1 MYGNGNL
8 KEGLYM
14 KTRRIKRWVK
24 VLLVIVGVIVLVDL
38 LNNISKS
45 NKEYEKE
52 MVQTY
57 VTCLENNW
65 TQRDYC
71 AKQQNSNYYYMDS
84 LIGKYGYSYKQVG
97 YDLYV
102 VREGNEK

>member
-1 MYGNGNL
+1 
-8 KEGLYM
+8 M
-14 KTRRIKRWVK
+14 KRRILKKWVK
-24 VLLVIVGVIVLVDL
+24 VLLVIIGVIVLVSI
-38 LNNISKS
+38 ISLRIISIQKQ
-45 NKEYEKE
+45 NKKYEKE

-71 AKQQNSNYYYMDS
+71 ARQQDSNYHYMDL
-84 LIGKYGYSYKQVG
+84 LIEKYGYSYKQVG

>member
-1 MYGNGNL
+1 MKRRRL
-8 KEGLYM
+8 K
-14 KTRRIKRWVK
+14 KWVK
-24 VLLVIVGVIVLVDL
+24 VLLVITGVIVLVSI
-38 LNNISKS
+38 ISPRIISIQKQ

-71 AKQQNSNYYYMDS
+71 ARQQDSNYHYMDL
-84 LIGKYGYSYKQVG
+84 LIEKYGYSYKQVG

-102 VREGNEK
+102 VRKGNEK

>member
-1 MYGNGNL
+1 MKRRRL
-8 KEGLYM
+8 K
-14 KTRRIKRWVK
+14 KWVK
-24 VLLVIVGVIVLVDL
+24 VLLVIIGVIVLVSL
-38 LNNISKS
+38 ISIRISSIQKQ

-71 AKQQNSNYYYMDS
+71 ARQQDSNYHYMDL
-84 LIGKYGYSYKQVG
+84 LIEKYGYSYKQVG